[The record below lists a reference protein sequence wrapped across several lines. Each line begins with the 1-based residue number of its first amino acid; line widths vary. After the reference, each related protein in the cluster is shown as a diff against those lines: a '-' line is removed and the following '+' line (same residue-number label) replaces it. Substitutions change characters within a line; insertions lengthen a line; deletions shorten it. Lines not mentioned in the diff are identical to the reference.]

1 MKRLWILLALFYTAS
16 VSADLPE
23 PARWQFEVLLDEKK
37 IGYHD
42 FTVSQRDGNQVV
54 KTEAKF
60 NVKLLFVNVFSY
72 HHQNEETWRD
82 NCLSSIDA
90 ETASNGKDFVVRGQ
104 ASTAEFQ
111 IQTESTANELP
122 PCIMTF
128 AYWNPEFLTAEKLL
142 NSQSGDYEKV
152 TIAKEGEE
160 GLLVKGQN
168 IQAIKYSVSG
178 AAAPITLWYAAA
190 DHRWLALESV
200 VKGGRILR
208 YKPVNLP
215 DTFTTSN
222 AAGE

>member
-1 MKRLWILLALFYTAS
+1 MQKLVAMLFLFYAGGVAAN
-16 VSADLPE
+16 VSDE
-23 PARWQFEVLLDEKK
+23 DRWQFEVLLDEKK

-42 FTVSQRDGNQVV
+42 FVVSEEDGRQTVS
-54 KTEAKF
+54 TEANF

-72 HHQNEETWRD
+72 RHQNEEIWRD

-90 ETASNGKDFVVRGQ
+90 ETAANGKDFVVRGQ
-104 ASTAEFQ
+104 ANGEEFQ
-111 IQTESTANELP
+111 IQTESFENELP

-128 AYWNPEFLTAEKLL
+128 AYWNPEFLKADQLL
-142 NSQSGDYEKV
+142 NSQSGDYENV
-152 TIAKEGEE
+152 TIAREGEE
-160 GLLVKGQN
+160 PLQVNGQA
-168 IQAIKYSVSG
+168 IQAIRYSVVG

-215 DTFTTSN
+215 DATLASY
-222 AAGE
+222 AWAE